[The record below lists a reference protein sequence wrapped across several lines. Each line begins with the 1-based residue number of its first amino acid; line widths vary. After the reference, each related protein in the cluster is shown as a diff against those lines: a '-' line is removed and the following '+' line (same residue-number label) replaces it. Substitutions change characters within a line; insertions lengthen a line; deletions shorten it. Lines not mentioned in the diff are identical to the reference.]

1 MISSKGFVLTNA
13 HTVEK
18 GDRVDKVII
27 SGAIASRYAQSTSL
41 HVIDSN
47 NHDVALLQFDDTS
60 KLYSNVTLGD
70 AGIVSFSTHLC
81 SVGFTA
87 GREYF
92 FVEGPL
98 GEQGGGSEGGFWLTQ
113 MPSNPG
119 DSGAPV
125 FISSGKVV
133 GIKRGGYE
141 GLQNVNQIIPLNLA
155 QNLISEA
162 VLPPDPKRERVSLL
176 MKRMCDRG
184 VLQNPYE
191 WELRS
196 DVYGSLQSMKVEL
209 TKVIEELPADSPGT
223 FPLLKMRTTIRDM
236 LENPKIFP
244 QQDKTKNGPITDD
257 MTKEIAKFRAE
268 FSSGLRNLEE
278 LYSIPHYCDI
288 RQ

>member
-1 MISSKGFVLTNA
+1 
-13 HTVEK
+13 
-18 GDRVDKVII
+18 
-27 SGAIASRYAQSTSL
+27 
-41 HVIDSN
+41 
-47 NHDVALLQFDDTS
+47 
-60 KLYSNVTLGD
+60 
-70 AGIVSFSTHLC
+70 
-81 SVGFTA
+81 
-87 GREYF
+87 
-92 FVEGPL
+92 
-98 GEQGGGSEGGFWLTQ
+98 